1 MPMAPTR
8 RHTRSTKTKA
18 PAFTVADHYR
28 QLLTTPANPTYDDY
42 LRAAKAHGA

>member
-1 MPMAPTR
+1 MAPTR

-28 QLLTTPANPTYDDY
+28 QLLTTPANH
-42 LRAAKAHGA
+42 L